1 MHNLGND
8 DRDLVMQEH
17 PKKIYIAGLSW
28 TTDERQLRD
37 TFSPFGRIEHL
48 ELIRDNF
55 NNRSRG
61 FGFITY
67 ETSDAAQSA
76 LALDGH
82 ILDRRKITVAIAIER
97 TADERREARLKKKH
111 EEQLVVAAYS
121 GKK

>member
-1 MHNLGND
+1 
-8 DRDLVMQEH
+8 MQEH

-67 ETSDAAQSA
+67 EIADAAQRA

-97 TADERREARLKKKH
+97 TPNERREARLQKKR